1 MINELGIIGSINN
14 LQDKL
19 IEQQNKTIRESVNRE
34 EDIVRVEQEIT
45 DSYLNNVEVQQT
57 LTDLELKIL
66 EG

>member
-14 LQDKL
+14 LQKKL
-19 IEQQNKTIRESVNRE
+19 IKQQNKAIRESADRE
-34 EDIVRVEQEIT
+34 KDIVRVEQEIT
-45 DSYLNNVEVQQT
+45 DSYLNNVEVQQA

>member
-57 LTDLELKIL
+57 LTDL
-66 EG
+66 

>member
-14 LQDKL
+14 LQNKL
-19 IEQQNKTIRESVNRE
+19 IKQQNEAIRESVNRE
-34 EDIVRVEQEIT
+34 KDIIRVEQEAT

>member
-14 LQDKL
+14 LQNKL
-19 IEQQNKTIRESVNRE
+19 IKQQNKAIRESADRE
-34 EDIVRVEQEIT
+34 KDIVRVEQEIT
-45 DSYLNNVEVQQT
+45 DSYLDNVEVQQA